1 MALEKVQIHMY
12 IETRLRTQK
21 TNVYDEGTQEII
33 VDTLVQRQPTLQE
46 EFMSP
51 YKGELVLS
59 AGTKRIPVVFNRE
72 SILVPG
78 KRIIKSISSKPA
90 VLTDEKGKRVVKSTD
105 TFTLIDNPDYLR
117 VKDEYLQLINS
128 LREHDT
134 DEFVGGMP
142 VQLQKNCMSQLVRGT
157 VYQKLIYGATLK
169 ADGLRNLLFLSRTGI
184 LYLIDRSLNI
194 FFLRRPTGLP
204 VSFEPTEFP
213 FLFDGELVNHTGVFE
228 FLIFDVI
235 IYEDKGKLYNWVS
248 NNYYDRLKMIDKATK
263 KDLVGFTEF
272 SITAKIW
279 FPIETI
285 AKVDDFYEYVKRET
299 NKMRKKLKLPKLI
312 DDGLILQPWDGNYVP
327 FREWNVYKNVQFKWK
342 PPDRLTIDAKLR
354 VNPNNKLEWWL
365 LTKRDQEY
373 QVKQEDGQNVHA
385 VVKRTSA
392 LNEKYKEG
400 DIVECKLDAR
410 YSPDGSIV
418 LGTNTQRN
426 RFKIILKRGDKTEGN
441 SLQTIMSTMS
451 VVFEP
456 FTLDI
461 LKPAIISVLNNG
473 PPKDL
478 LEVFPYNK
486 LFIFASDIFF
496 NKTEIS
502 AINNIYN
509 LYFGI
514 QDQGPIDE
522 PEEPELTPVERMEIS
537 QELAENTELQEEQ
550 TQLLVNPVEFVAG
563 PSAFGGGAASM
574 MRRKETGVYELEFR
588 IYNYI
593 KKGRVDNIKKF
604 TYYYLLD
611 YFRKSG
617 IPEEYTFSIDILES
631 SRRSKKSSLLQPT
644 YRSTY
649 SDMSLKNPLNQVKS
663 RVREFR
669 SVPQD
674 PVNFPMTFNLSLS
687 TEAKSAI
694 TVGRKSVSP
703 NGMTVY
709 NKARVKHRN
718 SFKYNLWQVDI
729 TLVITTNDLLSGTGS
744 ESYEVECEY
753 IGGEVPFETF
763 LRSMS
768 DVYKTILFNSS
779 YC

>member
-1 MALEKVQIHMY
+1 MALEKIQIPMY
-12 IETRLRTQK
+12 IETRLRTRK
-21 TNVYDEGTQEII
+21 TNVYDEQTQETI

-46 EFMSP
+46 EFMIP
-51 YKGELVLS
+51 YKGGMSVS
-59 AGTKRIPVVFNRE
+59 TGTKRMPVVINRE
-72 SILVPG
+72 TILVPG
-78 KRIIKSISSKPA
+78 KRIIKHTSSKPV
-90 VLTDEKGKRVVKSTD
+90 VLTDSDGRPVVNSTE
-105 TFTLIDNPDYLR
+105 TFTLIDNPDYTR
-117 VKDEYLQLINS
+117 VKEEYLSLING

-142 VQLQKNCMSQLVRGT
+142 VQLQKDCMSQLVRGT

-184 LYLIDRSLNI
+184 LYLIDRTLNI
-194 FFLRRPTGLP
+194 FFLRRPTGYA
-204 VSFEPTEFP
+204 VSFEPTDFP
-213 FLFDGELVNHTGVFE
+213 FLFDGELVQHLDHFE

-235 IYEDKGKLYNWVS
+235 IYEHNGTLYNWVS
-248 NNYYDRLKMIDKATK
+248 NNYYDRLSMIQKAITR
-263 KDLVGFTEF
+263 DLVDFKDFTL
-272 SITAKIW
+272 TAKMW
-279 FPIETI
+279 FPIADI
-285 AKVDDFYEYVKRET
+285 AKVDDFYKYVKTET
-299 NKMRKKLKLPKLI
+299 NKTRKKLKLPKLI
-312 DDGLILQPWDGNYVP
+312 DDGLILQPWDGDYVP

-342 PPDRLTIDAKLR
+342 PADRLTIDVKLR
-354 VNPNNKLEWWL
+354 DNPNNKSEWWL

-373 QVKQEDGQNVHA
+373 QVKQENGQNVHA
-385 VVKRTSA
+385 VVKITAA
-392 LNEKYKEG
+392 LKEKYKEG
-400 DIVECKLDAR
+400 DIVECKLDAS
-410 YSPDGSIV
+410 YLDDGSIV
-418 LGTNTQRN
+418 VGTNSQRN

-451 VVFEP
+451 VVFNP

-461 LKPAIISVLNNG
+461 LKPAIISVLNYG
-473 PPKDL
+473 PPGDL
-478 LEVFPYNK
+478 LKVFPYNK

-496 NKTEIS
+496 TEAEIA
-502 AINNIYN
+502 AIKNIYN

-514 QDQGPIDE
+514 EDQGPIDE
-522 PEEPELTPVERMEIS
+522 PVEPELTPMERVEIS
-537 QELAENTELQEEQ
+537 QELAENTELQEQQ

-563 PSAFGGGAASM
+563 SSAFGGGAVSIP
-574 MRRKETGVYELEFR
+574 RKKKDSVYELEFR

-617 IPEEYTFSIDILES
+617 TPEEYTFSIDILENKKRS
-631 SRRSKKSSLLQPT
+631 DKSRST
-644 YRSTY
+644 YRSSY
-649 SDMSLKNPLNQVKS
+649 NDMSLKNPLNQLKT

-674 PVNFPMTFNLSLS
+674 HSAFPLTFNLSLS
-687 TEAKSAI
+687 TEQSSGI
-694 TVGRKSVSP
+694 TVNRKSVSP
-703 NGMTVY
+703 NGITVY

-729 TLVITTNDLLSGTGS
+729 TLVITTNDLFSGTGS